1 VCGQSGIDF
10 GVRVLTSEMIAGR
23 EVLEVGAQDV
33 NGSLRPHI
41 ESLGPTRYVG
51 ADIEMGSGVDDI
63 VDAGDLVSHYGPES
77 FDLVVT
83 TEMVEHTREW
93 RLVMSNLKRVLRP
106 GGHLLVTT
114 RSPGFHYHGWPYD
127 FWRYTQEDM
136 RTIFSDLEVV
146 AIEDD
151 PEAPGVFML
160 ARRPEVF
167 TERSDQVD
175 LFSMVTG
182 RRERDVSDAQI
193 RNFKILMTAKLR
205 LGRARW
211 RLGRLMR
218 RPVAIVKRGRSAVW
232 MHLPGSVR
240 TFLKR
245 RVFRRG

>member
-1 VCGQSGIDF
+1 MCGQSGIDF
-10 GVRVLTSEMIAGR
+10 GARVLTAEMIAGR
-23 EVLEVGAQDV
+23 QVLEVGARDV

-51 ADIEMGSGVDDI
+51 ADIEMGPGVDDI
-63 VDAGDLVSHYGPES
+63 VDAGALVSHYGLES

-83 TEMVEHTREW
+83 TETVEHTREW
-93 RLVMSNLKRVLRP
+93 RAVMSNLKRVLRP

-127 FWRYTQEDM
+127 YWRYTQDDM
-136 RTIFSDLEVV
+136 RAIFSDLEVI

-167 TERSDQVD
+167 TERTDDVN

-193 RNFKILMTAKLR
+193 RNFKIVTTARLR

-211 RLGRLMR
+211 HLRRLLR
-218 RPVAIVKRGRSAVW
+218 RPLSMAKRARSALW
-232 MHLPGSVR
+232 MRLPASIR
-240 TFLKR
+240 ASLKR